1 MKTKTLTLFGLFFLC
16 ISFCSWGQV
25 TVKLD
30 SLLKA
35 YQALPKN
42 EEKVKTAHSL
52 YHYHYN
58 GTPKSALRFTK
69 EGLKIAQEINFGY
82 GIAESYYHIGRDFK
96 NKRILDSADYYYHKS
111 LDQFIEIGE
120 LVEKG
125 KVNHHLAIIQTYR
138 GNFDKAH
145 EIVNINLEFYTHKVL
160 DSTMLLRFYSM
171 QAGVHINQTNY
182 KAGIIS
188 ALKSLELADKL
199 NNRVRK
205 GHALKDLADLYHY
218 TGNEEQAIKYEKEA
232 LVIYEE
238 MNDKIFIANILND
251 LGNTHYGQGK
261 YDDAL
266 NYFKRSLP
274 ISEEIEANS
283 LIAITC
289 SNMGKTLVEFGRIQE
304 AISYFER
311 SLRISQDVTK
321 VPRNQVWALKHLGDA
336 YNKLNQ
342 PQNALVFLNKA
353 IKIADSIGIRDDLYG
368 SYLNRS
374 KSYELIGNLNSAFED
389 FKKFEAVKDTVYNIE
404 KTKEIERLTAV
415 FETEK
420 KEQQLVLQDKEI
432 TVLEQEA
439 KISNQQKILLGGG
452 FGLSMLALGFGFY
465 GFRQRTKKNK
475 LEKEKVESEL
485 AFKKKELTTH
495 ALHLAK
501 KNEVLE
507 NVKQKAAALK
517 TSESGRGYQQL
528 IQTINFDQQDDK
540 NWENFIQYFE
550 QVHKDFNRTVRERY
564 PEVTKNELRLM
575 ALLKMNLST
584 KEIANILSIS
594 IAGVK
599 KARNRL
605 RKKLEITPEES
616 LEELVITI

>member
-1 MKTKTLTLFGLFFLC
+1 MKPKIVFWFLFVCVISPPLC
-16 ISFCSWGQV
+16 AQQNQ
-25 TVKLD
+25 KLD
-30 SLLKA
+30 SLLKV

-52 YHYHYN
+52 YDYHYN
-58 GTPKSALRFTK
+58 GTPKSALRYTK
-69 EGLKIAQEINFGY
+69 EGLKIAQEINFDY

-111 LDQFIEIGE
+111 LNQFIEIGE

-145 EIVNINLEFYTHKVL
+145 EIVNNNLEFYTHKVL

-251 LGNTHYGQGK
+251 LGNTHYGLGK
-261 YDDAL
+261 YNKAL
-266 NYFKRSLP
+266 NYLQRGLS

-283 LIAITC
+283 IIAISC
-289 SNMGKTLVEFGRIQE
+289 SNMGKTLVKFGRIKE
-304 AISYFER
+304 AINYFER
-311 SLRISQDVTK
+311 SHHISRDVTK
-321 VPRNQVWALKHLGDA
+321 VPRNEVWALKHLGDA
-336 YNKLNQ
+336 YNRLNQ
-342 PQNALVFLNKA
+342 PQKALAFLNKA
-353 IKIADSIGIRDDLYG
+353 IKISDSIGIRDDLYG

-374 KSYELIGNLNSAFED
+374 KSYELLGNLNSAFED

-404 KTKEIERLTAV
+404 KNKEIERLTAV

-420 KEQQLVLQDKEI
+420 KEQQIVLQEKEI

-439 KISNQQKILLGGG
+439 KISTQQRLLLGGG
-452 FGLSMLALGFGFY
+452 MALSVLALCFGFY
-465 GFRQRTKKNK
+465 GFRQKTRRNK
-475 LEKEKVESEL
+475 LEKEKVEAEL
-485 AFKKKELTTH
+485 EFKKKELTTH

-507 NVKQKAAALK
+507 NVKLKAKALK
-517 TSESGRGYQQL
+517 TTEGGGREYQQL

-540 NWENFIQYFE
+540 NWENFTQYFE
-550 QVHKDFNRTVRERY
+550 QVHTDFSRTVRERY

-575 ALLKMNLST
+575 ALLKMNMST
-584 KEIANILSIS
+584 KEIANILNIS

-616 LEELVITI
+616 LEELVIEL